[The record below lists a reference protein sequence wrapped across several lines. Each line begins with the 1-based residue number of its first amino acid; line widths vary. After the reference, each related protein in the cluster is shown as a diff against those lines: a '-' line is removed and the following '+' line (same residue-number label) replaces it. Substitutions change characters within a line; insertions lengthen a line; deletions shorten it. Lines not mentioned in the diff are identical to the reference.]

1 MGKINGGARPGAGRK
16 PKADE
21 IKLIEQMDAVLAPI
35 EAWQALATKV
45 ESGDVQAQKTWLSY
59 RYGMPK
65 QMREQ
70 TTINIDAGKL
80 TDEEIK
86 KISNRVISID
96 KSEKPDIPNY
106 ARKLAKKAIES
117 NDPETDNWF
126 TN

>member
-1 MGKINGGARPGAGRK
+1 MKEDGRKNNGGNKNAGRK

-21 IKLIEQMDAVLAPI
+21 IKLIEQMDAVMVPL
-35 EAWQALATKV
+35 EVWQALASKV

-65 QMREQ
+65 QMIEQ

-86 KISNRVISID
+86 KINDSLE
-96 KSEKPDIPNY
+96 KSY
-106 ARKLAKKAIES
+106 
-117 NDPETDNWF
+117 
-126 TN
+126 

>member
-1 MGKINGGARPGAGRK
+1 MADDRRENGGARPGSGRK

-21 IKLIEQMDAVLAPI
+21 IKLIEQMDAVMVPL
-35 EAWQALATKV
+35 EVWQALASKV

-65 QMREQ
+65 QMIEQ

-86 KISNRVISID
+86 KINDSLE
-96 KSEKPDIPNY
+96 KSY
-106 ARKLAKKAIES
+106 
-117 NDPETDNWF
+117 
-126 TN
+126 

>member
-1 MGKINGGARPGAGRK
+1 MADYRRENGGARPGAGRK

-21 IKLIEQMDAVLAPI
+21 IKLIEQMDAVMVPL
-35 EAWQALATKV
+35 EVWQALAAKV

-65 QMREQ
+65 QMIEQ

-86 KISNRVISID
+86 KINDSLE
-96 KSEKPDIPNY
+96 KSY
-106 ARKLAKKAIES
+106 
-117 NDPETDNWF
+117 
-126 TN
+126 

>member
-1 MGKINGGARPGAGRK
+1 MADDRRENGGARPGAGRK

-21 IKLIEQMDAVLAPI
+21 IKLIEQMDAVMLPI
-35 EAWQALATKV
+35 EAWQALAAKV

-65 QMREQ
+65 QMIEQ

-86 KISNRVISID
+86 KI
-96 KSEKPDIPNY
+96 
-106 ARKLAKKAIES
+106 
-117 NDPETDNWF
+117 NDSLEQSY
-126 TN
+126 

>member
-1 MGKINGGARPGAGRK
+1 MVVDRRENGGARPGAGRK

-21 IKLIEQMDAVLAPI
+21 IKLIEQMDAVMLPI
-35 EAWQALATKV
+35 DAWQALAAKV

-65 QMREQ
+65 QMIEQ

-86 KISNRVISID
+86 KINDSLE
-96 KSEKPDIPNY
+96 KSY
-106 ARKLAKKAIES
+106 
-117 NDPETDNWF
+117 
-126 TN
+126 

>member
-1 MGKINGGARPGAGRK
+1 MADDRRENGGARPGAGRK

-65 QMREQ
+65 QMIEQ

-86 KISNRVISID
+86 KI
-96 KSEKPDIPNY
+96 
-106 ARKLAKKAIES
+106 
-117 NDPETDNWF
+117 NDSLEQSY
-126 TN
+126 

>member
-1 MGKINGGARPGAGRK
+1 MADDRRENGGARPGAGRK

-21 IKLIEQMDAVLAPI
+21 IKLIEQMDAVMMLI
-35 EAWQALATKV
+35 KAWQALAAKV

-65 QMREQ
+65 QMIEQ

-86 KISNRVISID
+86 KI
-96 KSEKPDIPNY
+96 
-106 ARKLAKKAIES
+106 
-117 NDPETDNWF
+117 NDSLEQSY
-126 TN
+126 

>member
-1 MGKINGGARPGAGRK
+1 MKEDGRKNNGGNKNAGRK

-21 IKLIEQMDAVLAPI
+21 IKLIEQMDAVMVP
-35 EAWQALATKV
+35 ESVWMALAAKV

-65 QMREQ
+65 QMIEQ

-86 KISNRVISID
+86 KI
-96 KSEKPDIPNY
+96 
-106 ARKLAKKAIES
+106 
-117 NDPETDNWF
+117 NDSLEQSY
-126 TN
+126 